1 LQSFDFFKPANSAKK
16 HRSVSAE
23 SKTRDFH
30 DRRRSG
36 RISVSSVSEIRDDA
50 SIRVRRE
57 AVSIV
62 TRRVE
67 ARARRVRDR
76 FGADARET
84 R

>member
-16 HRSVSAE
+16 HRSVTPKAE
-23 SKTRDFH
+23 NPRLS
-30 DRRRSG
+30 RSTPLG